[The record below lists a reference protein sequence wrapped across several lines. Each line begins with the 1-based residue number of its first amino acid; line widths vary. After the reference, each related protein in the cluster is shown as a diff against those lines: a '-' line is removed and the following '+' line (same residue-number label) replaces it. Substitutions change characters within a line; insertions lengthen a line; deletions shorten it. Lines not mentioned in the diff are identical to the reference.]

1 MRKDI
6 AEIIGV
12 VLMNMCIICGFVFLA
27 WHFGHWWIALFM
39 FMGLFVTRS
48 DKESKREGD
57 KE

>member
-48 DKESKREGD
+48 DKGGD
-57 KE
+57 A